1 MGNLKKIR
9 KAKGLTMDEV
19 AKAIGISL
27 SGYSRIESG
36 NRSIT
41 GDMVKKLA
49 DYFGVSTDVIL
60 EREDES
66 TDPDT
71 FGHPIVLQPE
81 LTPEEEVLI
90 PVMASL
96 RCGFNACGEPCVF
109 SERKPVPV
117 SWTRRWGK
125 SIVFVE
131 AVGDSMIPTIQPGDL
146 CVCIP
151 GDAWTDGNIVVVDIN
166 DSDTIKRIRKVKN
179 GIDLVPDNPAYEVMH
194 LSAEDIDRYQVRVLG
209 RIVKAISPDL

>member
-1 MGNLKKIR
+1 MNNLKKLR
-9 KAKGLTMDEV
+9 KEKGMGQVEMAKMLG
-19 AKAIGISL
+19 IGQST
-27 SGYSRIESG
+27 YSRYEAGLVDIPLD
-36 NRSIT
+36 ILQ
-41 GDMVKKLA
+41 KLTEF
-49 DYFGVSTDVIL
+49 FGVSSDIVLGLGTAP
-60 EREDES
+60 E
-66 TDPDT
+66 T
-71 FGHPIVLQPE
+71 FGRPIVIQPE

-96 RCGFNACGEPCVF
+96 RCGFNSCGEPCVF

-125 SIVFVE
+125 NIVFVE

-151 GDAWTDGNIVVVDIN
+151 GEAWESGNIVVVDIN
-166 DSDTIKRIRKVKN
+166 DSDTIKRIRKVKG